1 MLVRLLYVSRA
12 ADSIS
17 PAMVDSIIAISRKN
31 NPTYGITGILCYS
44 GNMFMQVLE
53 GGRTA
58 VNATYGRI
66 VRDTRHNDV
75 QLLHYE
81 EITERCF
88 AGWTMGKANLEKLN
102 PSVVLKYSETETI
115 DPYGVSG
122 KVSMA
127 LLQELMA
134 TASVAARGD

>member
-1 MLVRLLYVSRA
+1 MLVRLLYVSRS
-12 ADSIS
+12 ADSITS
-17 PAMVDSIIAISRKN
+17 AMIENILTISQKN

-44 GNMFMQVLE
+44 GKMFMQVLE
-53 GGRTA
+53 GGRSA

-66 VRDTRHNDV
+66 VRDQRHSDV
-75 QLLHYE
+75 QILHYE

-88 AGWTMGKANLEKLN
+88 AGWTMGKANLDKVN
-102 PSVVLKYSETETI
+102 PSVVLKYSETDEI
-115 DPYGVSG
+115 DPYAVSG

-134 TASVAARGD
+134 TASVAARGS

>member
-12 ADSIS
+12 AESIS
-17 PAMVDSIIAISRKN
+17 PTVIDQIIAISRKN
-31 NPTYGITGILCYS
+31 NPTYGITGILCHS

-53 GGRTA
+53 GGRNA
-58 VNATYGRI
+58 VNATYNRI

-75 QLLHYE
+75 QLLHFE

-102 PSVVLKYSETETI
+102 PSVVLKYSETEQV
-115 DPYGVSG
+115 DPYAVSG

-134 TASVAARGD
+134 TASIAARSE

>member
-12 ADSIS
+12 ADSIT
-17 PAMVDSIIAISRKN
+17 PAMIDGIIAQSKAN

-44 GNMFMQVLE
+44 GNIFMQVLE

-58 VNATYGRI
+58 INSTYGRI

-88 AGWTMGKANLEKLN
+88 VGWTMGKANLEKVN
-102 PSVVLKYSETETI
+102 PTVLLKYSETKDV
-115 DPYGVSG
+115 DPYAVSG

-134 TASVAARGD
+134 TASVAARTD

>member
-12 ADSIS
+12 AESIT
-17 PAMVDSIIAISRKN
+17 PAVIDNIVTISQKN

-44 GNMFMQVLE
+44 GKMFMQVLE
-53 GGRTA
+53 GGRSA
-58 VNATYGRI
+58 VNATYARI
-66 VRDTRHNDV
+66 VRDARHSDV
-75 QLLHYE
+75 QILHYD

-88 AGWTMGKANLEKLN
+88 AGWTMGKANLDRIN
-102 PSVVLKYSETETI
+102 PSVILKYSETEEI
-115 DPYGVSG
+115 DPYAVSG

-134 TASVAARGD
+134 TASIATRSD

>member
-12 ADSIS
+12 ADSIT
-17 PAMVDSIIAISRKN
+17 PAMIDAIIAQSKTN

-44 GNMFMQVLE
+44 GNIFMQVLE

-58 VNATYGRI
+58 INSTYSRI
-66 VRDTRHNDV
+66 VRDVRHNDV

-88 AGWTMGKANLEKLN
+88 AGWTMGKANLDKLN
-102 PSVVLKYSETETI
+102 PSVVLKYSETEEI
-115 DPYGVSG
+115 DPYAVSG

-134 TASVAARGD
+134 TASIAGRTE

>member
-17 PAMVDSIIAISRKN
+17 SAMVDSIITTSRKN
-31 NPTYGITGILCYS
+31 NPAYGITGILCYS
-44 GNMFMQVLE
+44 GTMFMQVLE

>member
-12 ADSIS
+12 ADSIGA
-17 PAMVDSIIAISRKN
+17 AMVDSIIATSRKN
-31 NPTYGITGILCYS
+31 NPAYGITGILCHS

>member
-12 ADSIS
+12 ADSIT
-17 PAMVDSIIAISRKN
+17 PAMIDAIIAQSKAN
-31 NPTYGITGILCYS
+31 NPTYGITGILCFS
-44 GNMFMQVLE
+44 GNIFMQVLE

-58 VNATYGRI
+58 VNSTYGRI

-75 QLLHYE
+75 QLLHFE

-88 AGWTMGKANLEKLN
+88 AGWTMGKANLDKIN
-102 PSVVLKYSETETI
+102 PSTVLKYSETSDI
-115 DPYGVSG
+115 DPYAVSG

-134 TASVAARGD
+134 TASVAGRTE

>member
-12 ADSIS
+12 AESIN
-17 PAMVDSIIAISRKN
+17 PGMIDQIVAASRKN
-31 NPTYGITGILCYS
+31 NPVRGITGVLCYS
-44 GNMFMQVLE
+44 GSMFMQVLE

-58 VNATYGRI
+58 VNTTYNHI
-66 VRDTRHNDV
+66 VRDTRHKDV

-102 PSVVLKYSETETI
+102 PSVVLKYSETEEV
-115 DPYGVSG
+115 DPYSVSG

-134 TASVAARGD
+134 TASVAARSE